1 MADNQS
7 IVSTSVAPSESV
19 SQTGSERR
27 KRPGKNQRAAAKA
40 SMPQAA
46 TANTGQKSVD
56 GQFAFRSSAASIPI
70 PQPGKFPIVFPTGA
84 GEPTRDSEFSY
95 DPCVIN
101 DTFNDISDRF
111 RNAPRFAEF
120 TEHTGY
126 DDEAFD
132 RDVLRF
138 SLLGLA
144 QQTVFSHV
152 NMGLPLGDFSA
163 VSSTDTFAF
172 SSLRSIISQFGE
184 FSVPSTGTRF
194 LLANYAST
202 VSSLVYA
209 ASRLT
214 ESAGNNRSRVK
225 MLWLP
230 MSAKDTRTKH
240 IVATRLYEVLL
251 PLGADVPVSVLAS
264 ALFEKKCPQFE
275 AVKTLLSG
283 EKSRFD
289 FLFKEMPDIA
299 AWVEAFKPPAASG
312 VLTELRLSW
321 PSPIIGD
328 LNWNFVP
335 KVTFPELVDVWARKK
350 AAFSKFFSLSSGLA
364 GKSEAHGSP
373 TQLSTVRQ
381 TSGVT
386 IVQTLVAVSAPEFSL
401 AACFPPSACTQLKS
415 GYNVV
420 LTTPVSVKVR
430 ATEFTQL
437 DWLN

>member
-7 IVSTSVAPSESV
+7 IAPSSVAPSESV
-19 SQTGSERR
+19 SQTGSEKR
-27 KRPGKNQRAAAKA
+27 KRPGKNQRSAAKA
-40 SMPQAA
+40 NMPQAA
-46 TANTGQKSVD
+46 TANTGQQSVS
-56 GQFAFRSSAASIPI
+56 GQFAFRSSAASTPV
-70 PQPGKFPIVFPTGA
+70 PQPGKFPIVFPVGA

-95 DPCVIN
+95 DPCVLY

-163 VSSTDTFAF
+163 VASTDTFAF
-172 SSLRSIISQFGE
+172 SSLRAIISQFGE
-184 FSVPSTGTRF
+184 FSVPSIGTRF

-202 VSSLVYA
+202 VSSLVFA
-209 ASRLT
+209 ASKLT
-214 ESAGNNRSRVK
+214 TTAASNRARVK

-230 MSAKDTRTKH
+230 MSSKDTRTKH
-240 IVATRLYEVLL
+240 IVATRLYELLL
-251 PLGADVPVSVLAS
+251 PLGADVPVSTLAS
-264 ALFEKKCPQFE
+264 ALFEKKCPQFD
-275 AVKTLLSG
+275 AVKTLFPDN
-283 EKSRFD
+283 KDRFD
-289 FLFKEMPDIA
+289 FLFAEMPDPA
-299 AWVEAFKPPAASG
+299 AWVKAFTPSAAHG

-321 PSPIIGD
+321 PSPTEKD
-328 LNWNFVP
+328 LGWNFVP

-350 AAFSKFFSLSSGLA
+350 AAFAKFFSLSSGLS
-364 GKSEAHGSP
+364 GKTEAHGSS
-373 TQLSTVRQ
+373 TQLSTIRQ

-401 AACFPPSACTQLKS
+401 AACFPPSACTQLRS

-420 LTTPVSVKVR
+420 LTTPVAVKVR